1 MMSAP
6 ALPPLWLM
14 QVWLP
19 VGWAVVLAALVLV
32 FASRFTRNRGV
43 VWGLPLLV
51 ALWTLLPGELSPAYW
66 LGLAFQA
73 PSVLMVL
80 LCAWWGGRVLRG
92 APGVA
97 RPGKPMVVVLL
108 AALVLGWLL
117 LLDTLA
123 QLPVALYALGFGA
136 SAVAVVALVTVLP
149 LLQAGAAQRVSTW
162 LAPLAV
168 LLFVLLRLPTGN
180 VWDAVL
186 DPWLWLALHVYLL
199 RRVVSR
205 S

>member
-1 MMSAP
+1 MNAP

-19 VGWAVVLAALVLV
+19 LGWAVVLAALVVLV
-32 FASRFTRNRGV
+32 STRFTQHRGV
-43 VWGLPLLV
+43 VWGLPLLM
-51 ALWTLLPGELSPAYW
+51 ALWTLLPGEVSPAYW

-73 PSVLMVL
+73 PSGLLVL
-80 LCAWWGGRVLRG
+80 LCAWWAGSVLRG
-92 APGVA
+92 VPVVA
-97 RPGKPMVVVLL
+97 RPGKLMVTLL
-108 AALVLGWLL
+108 LTALVLGWLL

-123 QLPVALYALGFGA
+123 QLPVALYALGFDA
-136 SAVAVVALVTVLP
+136 PAVAVVALLTLLP
-149 LLQAGAAQRVSTW
+149 LLQAGAAQRVSSW

-180 VWDAVL
+180 VSDAVL
-186 DPWLWLALHVYLL
+186 DPWLWLGLHVYLL
-199 RRVVSR
+199 RGVFRR

>member
-1 MMSAP
+1 MSAP
-6 ALPPLWLM
+6 ALPSLWLM
-14 QVWLP
+14 QLWLP
-19 VGWAVVLAALVLV
+19 LGWAVVLAALVVLV
-32 FASRFTRNRGV
+32 STPLTRHRGV

-51 ALWTLLPGELSPAYW
+51 ALWTLLPGEVSPAYW

-73 PSVLMVL
+73 PSAMLVL
-80 LCAWWGGRVLRG
+80 LCAWWGGCALRG
-92 APGVA
+92 VPVMA
-97 RPGKPMVVVLL
+97 RPGTPVIALVL

-123 QLPVALYALGFGA
+123 QLPVALYGLGFDA
-136 SAVAVVALVTVLP
+136 PALVVVALVSLLP
-149 LLQAGAAQRVSTW
+149 LLQAGAATRVSTW

-186 DPWLWLALHVYLL
+186 DPWLWLGLHGYLL
-199 RRVVSR
+199 RVVLRR

>member
-1 MMSAP
+1 MSAP
-6 ALPPLWLM
+6 ALPSLWLM
-14 QVWLP
+14 QLWLP
-19 VGWAVVLAALVLV
+19 LGWAVVLAALVVLV
-32 FASRFTRNRGV
+32 STPLTRHRGV

-51 ALWTLLPGELSPAYW
+51 TVWTLLPGEVSPAYW

-73 PSVLMVL
+73 PSAMLVL
-80 LCAWWGGRVLRG
+80 LCAWWGGCALRG
-92 APGVA
+92 VPVTA
-97 RPGKPMVVVLL
+97 RPGTPVIALVL
-108 AALVLGWLL
+108 AALVVGWLL

-123 QLPVALYALGFGA
+123 QLPVALYGLGFDA
-136 SAVAVVALVTVLP
+136 PALVVVALVSLLP
-149 LLQAGAAQRVSTW
+149 LLQVGAATQVSTW

-186 DPWLWLALHVYLL
+186 DPWLWLGLHGYLL
-199 RRVVSR
+199 RVVLKR

>member
-1 MMSAP
+1 MSAP

-19 VGWAVVLAALVLV
+19 LGWAVVLAALVLV
-32 FASRFTRNRGV
+32 VVHRLTRHRGV

-51 ALWTLLPGELSPAYW
+51 ALWALLPGELSPAYW

-73 PSVLMVL
+73 PSVLLVL
-80 LCAWWGGRVLRG
+80 VCAWWSGSTLRG
-92 APGVA
+92 APVVA
-97 RPGKPMVVVLL
+97 RPGQAWVVLVL
-108 AALVLGWLL
+108 AALVVGWLL

-123 QLPVALYALGFGA
+123 QLPVALYALGFDA
-136 SAVAVVALVTVLP
+136 PALAVVALATLLP
-149 LLQAGAAQRVSTW
+149 LLQAGAARRVSTW

-186 DPWLWLALHVYLL
+186 DPWLWLGLHGYLL
-199 RRVVSR
+199 RVVLRR

>member
-1 MMSAP
+1 MSAP
-6 ALPPLWLM
+6 ALPSLWLM

-19 VGWAVVLAALVLV
+19 LGWAVVLAALVLV
-32 FASRFTRNRGV
+32 VVHRFTRHRGM

-73 PSVLMVL
+73 PSVQLVL
-80 LCAWWGGRVLRG
+80 VCAWWSGSTLRG
-92 APGVA
+92 APVVA
-97 RPGKPMVVVLL
+97 RPGKPWVVLVL
-108 AALVLGWLL
+108 AALVVGWLL

-123 QLPVALYALGFGA
+123 QLPVALYALGFDA
-136 SAVAVVALVTVLP
+136 PALAVVALVTLLP
-149 LLQAGAAQRVSTW
+149 LLQAGAARRVSTW

-168 LLFVLLRLPTGN
+168 LVFVLLRLPTGN

-186 DPWLWLALHVYLL
+186 DPWLWLGLHGYLL
-199 RRVVSR
+199 RVVLKR

>member
-1 MMSAP
+1 MNAP

-19 VGWAVVLAALVLV
+19 LGWAVVLAALVLV
-32 FASRFTRNRGV
+32 LVSRLTRHRGV
-43 VWGLPLLV
+43 VWGLPLLA
-51 ALWTLLPGELSPAYW
+51 ALWTLLPGEVSPAYW

-73 PSVLMVL
+73 PSVLLVL
-80 LCAWWGGRVLRG
+80 LCAWWGGGALRG
-92 APGVA
+92 APVMT
-97 RPGKPMVVVLL
+97 RPGKPMTAWVLV
-108 AALVLGWLL
+108 ALVVGWLL

-123 QLPVALYALGFGA
+123 QLPVALYGLGFDA
-136 SAVAVVALVTVLP
+136 PALAVVALLSLLP

-186 DPWLWLALHVYLL
+186 DPWLWLGLHGYLL
-199 RRVVSR
+199 RGALRR

>member
-1 MMSAP
+1 MNAP

-19 VGWAVVLAALVLV
+19 LGWAVVLAALVVLV
-32 FASRFTRNRGV
+32 STRFTQRRGV

-51 ALWTLLPGELSPAYW
+51 ALWTLLPGEVSPAYW

-73 PSVLMVL
+73 PSGLLVL
-80 LCAWWGGRVLRG
+80 LCAWWAGSVLRG
-92 APGVA
+92 ASVVA
-97 RPGKPMVVVLL
+97 RPGKPKVTLLL

-123 QLPVALYALGFGA
+123 QLPVALYALGFD
-136 SAVAVVALVTVLP
+136 SPAVAVVALLTLLP
-149 LLQAGAAQRVSTW
+149 LLQAGAAQRMSTW

-186 DPWLWLALHVYLL
+186 DPWLWLGLHVYLL
-199 RRVVSR
+199 RGVLKR

>member
-1 MMSAP
+1 MNAP

-19 VGWAVVLAALVLV
+19 LGWAVVLAALVVLV
-32 FASRFTRNRGV
+32 STRFVQRRGV

-51 ALWTLLPGELSPAYW
+51 ALWTLLPGEVSPAYW

-73 PSVLMVL
+73 PSGLLVL
-80 LCAWWGGRVLRG
+80 LCAWWGGSVLRG
-92 APGVA
+92 APVVA
-97 RPGKPMVVVLL
+97 RPGKPMVTLL
-108 AALVLGWLL
+108 LTALVLGWLL

-123 QLPVALYALGFGA
+123 QLPVALYALGFDA
-136 SAVAVVALVTVLP
+136 PAVAVVALLTLLP
-149 LLQAGAAQRVSTW
+149 LLQAGAAQRVSSW

-186 DPWLWLALHVYLL
+186 DPWLWLGLHVYLL
-199 RRVVSR
+199 RGVFRR

>member
-1 MMSAP
+1 MSAP

-19 VGWAVVLAALVLV
+19 LGWAVVLAALVLV
-32 FASRFTRNRGV
+32 VVHRCTRHRGV
-43 VWGLPLLV
+43 VLGMPLLV
-51 ALWTLLPGELSPAYW
+51 ALWTLLPGDWSPAYW

-80 LCAWWGGRVLRG
+80 VCAWWGGRVLRG

-97 RPGKPMVVVLL
+97 RPATPMVALLL

-123 QLPVALYALGFGA
+123 QLPVALYALGFDA
-136 SAVAVVALVTVLP
+136 PAVAGVALVTLLP
-149 LLQAGAAQRVSTW
+149 LLQAGAPRRVSTW

-186 DPWLWLALHVYLL
+186 DPWLWLGLHGVLL
-199 RRVVSR
+199 RGVFGR

>member
-1 MMSAP
+1 MSAP

-19 VGWAVVLAALVLV
+19 LGWAVVLASLVLV
-32 FASRFTRNRGV
+32 VVHRLTRHRGV

-51 ALWTLLPGELSPAYW
+51 ALWALLPGELSPAYW

-73 PSVLMVL
+73 PSVLLVL
-80 LCAWWGGRVLRG
+80 VCAWWSGSTLRG
-92 APGVA
+92 APVVA
-97 RPGKPMVVVLL
+97 RPGQPWVVLVL
-108 AALVLGWLL
+108 AALVVGWLL

-123 QLPVALYALGFGA
+123 QLPVALYALGFDA
-136 SAVAVVALVTVLP
+136 PALAVVAMATLLP
-149 LLQAGAAQRVSTW
+149 LLQAGAARRVSTW

-186 DPWLWLALHVYLL
+186 DPWLWLGLHGYLL
-199 RRVVSR
+199 RVVLRR